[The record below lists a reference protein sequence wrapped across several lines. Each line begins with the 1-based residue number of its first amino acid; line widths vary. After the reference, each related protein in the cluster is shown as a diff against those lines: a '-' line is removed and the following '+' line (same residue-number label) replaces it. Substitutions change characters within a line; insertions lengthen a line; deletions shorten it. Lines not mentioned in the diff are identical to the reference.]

1 MGTFIPNTREEQMQM
16 LKEIGYKDFDDLFKI
31 IPDAAKVKGELNLP
45 EGLSEIEV
53 DRKVQGLADKNVVF
67 RSIFR
72 GAGSY
77 NHYVPSAVDAIAN
90 KEEFVTAYTPYQAE
104 ISQGILQ
111 SIFEYQ
117 TMIAEITGMDIA
129 NASLY
134 DGASAAAEACWMCKD
149 RKHSTIYV
157 SGAIDE
163 RILEVIKTYSFGR
176 ENKVEVVPAKDGVTD
191 TDALKKA
198 LEADAEAACFLMQY
212 PNFFGIVEDAEALC
226 KITHDAG
233 AKFIMYCQPLSLGIL
248 KNPGEI
254 GADIA
259 VGEGQP
265 LGLGLEFGGPYLGY
279 LATREENMRQIPG
292 RLIGETVDTRGDR
305 GFVLTIQAREQH
317 IRREKASSNVCSNE
331 AWCALR
337 AGIYLSTIGP
347 KGFEDVAK
355 LCSSKAHYLA
365 DELDKIGMKRCFEGE
380 FWNEF
385 ATTCPDAD
393 KLLAALEEKG
403 ILGGLKFECCGCDDA
418 KEDCILWCCTELNTK
433 EDIDEVIA
441 VAKEVF

>member
-1 MGTFIPNTREEQMQM
+1 MGTFIPNTKEEQLKM
-16 LKEIGYKDFDDLFKI
+16 LNEIGYKDFDDLFKV
-31 IPDAAKVKGELNLP
+31 IPDAAKVKGELDLP
-45 EGLSEIEV
+45 DPLSEIEV
-53 DRKVQGLADKNVVF
+53 ARKVEGLAAKNVIF

-129 NASLY
+129 NASMY
-134 DGASAAAEACWMCKD
+134 DGASGAAEACWMCKD
-149 RKHSTIYV
+149 RRHSTIYV
-157 SGAIDE
+157 SGALDE
-163 RILEVIKTYSFGR
+163 RILRVINTYSFGR
-176 ENKVEVVPAKDGVTD
+176 ESKVVVIPAKDGVTD
-191 TDALKKA
+191 KDALAKA
-198 LEADAEAACFLMQY
+198 LAEDDAAACFLMQY
-212 PNFFGIVEDAEALC
+212 PNFYGIVEDAEELC
-226 KITHDAG
+226 KITHDGG
-233 AKFIMYCQPLSLGIL
+233 AKFIMYCHPLALGAL
-248 KNPGEI
+248 KSPGEI

-265 LGLGLEFGGPYLGY
+265 LGLGLEFGGPYLGF
-279 LATREENMRQIPG
+279 LSTRQENMRQIPG

-317 IRREKASSNVCSNE
+317 IRREKASSNICSNE

-347 KGFEDVAK
+347 AGYEQVAA
-355 LCSSKAHYLA
+355 LCSSKAHYMA
-365 DELDKIGMKRCFEGE
+365 DELAKIGMPLAYKGE

-385 ATTCPDAD
+385 VTTCPDPE
-393 KLLAALEEKG
+393 KLNKALEEKG
-403 ILGGLKFECCGCDDA
+403 ILGGLPICDGNV
-418 KEDCILWCCTELNTK
+418 LWCCTELNSK
-433 EDIDEVIA
+433 EDIDEVVAI
-441 VAKEVF
+441 AKEVF

>member
-1 MGTFIPNTREEQMQM
+1 MGTFIPNTKEEQLKM
-16 LKEIGYKDFDDLFKI
+16 LKEIGYKDFDDLFKV
-31 IPDAAKVKGELNLP
+31 IPDEAKVKGELNLP
-45 EGLSEIEV
+45 EGMSEIEV

-67 RSIFR
+67 RSVFR
-72 GAGSY
+72 GAGAY

-90 KEEFVTAYTPYQAE
+90 KEEFLTAYTPYQAE

-157 SGAIDE
+157 SGAVDG
-163 RILEVIKTYSFGR
+163 RIQEVINTYSFGR
-176 ENKVEVVPAKDGVTD
+176 ESKVVVVPEKDGVTD
-191 TDALKKA
+191 AVALKK
-198 LEADAEAACFLMQY
+198 LLSDDPEASCFLVQY
-212 PNFFGIVEDAEALC
+212 PNFYGVIEDVDELC

-233 AKFIMYCQPLSLGIL
+233 AKFIMYCQPLALGAL
-248 KNPGEI
+248 RSPGEI

-279 LATREENMRQIPG
+279 LSTKEENMRSIPG
-292 RLIGETVDTRGDR
+292 RLIGETVDTRGER

-347 KGFEDVAK
+347 KGFEDVAT

-365 DELDKIGMKRCFEGE
+365 DELEKIGMKRVYKGE

-385 ATTCPDAD
+385 VTTCPDAE
-393 KLLAALEEKG
+393 KLNKALEKKG
-403 ILGGLKFECCGCDDA
+403 ILGGLPVEGGN
-418 KEDCILWCCTELNTK
+418 ILWCCTELNSK
-433 EDIDEVIA
+433 EDIDEVVAI
-441 VAKEVF
+441 AKEVF

>member
-1 MGTFIPNTREEQMQM
+1 MGTFIPNTKEEQLKM
-16 LKEIGYKDFDDLFKI
+16 LKEIGYKDFDDLFKV
-31 IPDAAKVKGELNLP
+31 IPDEAKVKGELNLP
-45 EGLSEIEV
+45 EGMSEIEV

-72 GAGSY
+72 GAGAY

-90 KEEFVTAYTPYQAE
+90 KEEFLTAYTPYQAE

-157 SGAIDE
+157 SGAVDG
-163 RILEVIKTYSFGR
+163 RIQEVINTYSFGR
-176 ENKVEVVPAKDGVTD
+176 ESKVVVVPEKDGVTD
-191 TDALKKA
+191 AVALKK
-198 LEADAEAACFLMQY
+198 LLSDDPEASCFLVQY
-212 PNFFGIVEDAEALC
+212 PNFYGVIEDVDELC

-233 AKFIMYCQPLSLGIL
+233 AKFIMYCQPLALGAL
-248 KNPGEI
+248 RSPGEI

-265 LGLGLEFGGPYLGY
+265 LGLGLEFGGPYLGF
-279 LATREENMRQIPG
+279 LSTKEENMRSIPG
-292 RLIGETVDTRGDR
+292 RLIGETVDTRGER

-347 KGFEDVAK
+347 KGFEDVAT

-365 DELDKIGMKRCFEGE
+365 DELEKIGMKRVYKGE

-385 ATTCPDAD
+385 VTTCPDAE
-393 KLLAALEEKG
+393 KLNKALEKKG
-403 ILGGLKFECCGCDDA
+403 ILGGLPVEGGN
-418 KEDCILWCCTELNTK
+418 ILWCCTELNSK
-433 EDIDEVIA
+433 EDIDEVVAI
-441 VAKEVF
+441 AKEVF

>member
-1 MGTFIPNTREEQMQM
+1 M
-16 LKEIGYKDFDDLFKI
+16 LKEIGYKDFDDLFKV
-31 IPDAAKVKGELNLP
+31 IPDEAKVKGELNLP
-45 EGLSEIEV
+45 EGMSEIEV

-67 RSIFR
+67 RSVFR
-72 GAGSY
+72 GAGAY

-90 KEEFVTAYTPYQAE
+90 KEEFLTAYTPYQAE

-157 SGAIDE
+157 SGAVDG
-163 RILEVIKTYSFGR
+163 RIQEVINTYSFGR
-176 ENKVEVVPAKDGVTD
+176 ESKVVVVPEKDGVTD
-191 TDALKKA
+191 AVALKK
-198 LEADAEAACFLMQY
+198 LLSDDPEASCFLVQY
-212 PNFFGIVEDAEALC
+212 PNFYGVIEDVDELC

-233 AKFIMYCQPLSLGIL
+233 AKFIMYCQPLALGAL
-248 KNPGEI
+248 RSPGEI

-265 LGLGLEFGGPYLGY
+265 LGLGLEFGGPYLGF
-279 LATREENMRQIPG
+279 LSTKEENMRSIPG
-292 RLIGETVDTRGDR
+292 RLIRETVDTRGER

-347 KGFEDVAK
+347 KGFEDVAT

-365 DELDKIGMKRCFEGE
+365 DELEKIGMKRVYKGE

-385 ATTCPDAD
+385 VTTCPDAE
-393 KLLAALEEKG
+393 KLNKALEKKG
-403 ILGGLKFECCGCDDA
+403 ILGGLPVADGN
-418 KEDCILWCCTELNTK
+418 ILWCCTELNSK
-433 EDIDEVIA
+433 EDIDEVVAI
-441 VAKEVF
+441 AKEVF